1 MAESLSQQQCS
12 RPREKPVCIGTG
24 QKAQILIVFNTY
36 QERTYTTVRKAE
48 GISNKQINSY

>member
-36 QERTYTTVRKAE
+36 QEQTYTTVRKAE